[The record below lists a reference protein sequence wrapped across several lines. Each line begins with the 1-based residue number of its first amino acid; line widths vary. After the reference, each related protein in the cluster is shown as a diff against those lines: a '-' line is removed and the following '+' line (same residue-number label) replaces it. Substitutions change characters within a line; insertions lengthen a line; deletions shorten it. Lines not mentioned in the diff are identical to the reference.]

1 MGKKKSQENTLN
13 IDDLNFY
20 YGIPHAHCSFSTGC
34 GTPIEAFNHARHNGL
49 HFLILTDHNNY
60 LTKNVRVKDH
70 EISKWDAEQYLASR
84 YNRKHENFL
93 AVIGF
98 ESKTNPFG
106 DINIVNPNRFFTGAV
121 NNIQLL
127 VLWML
132 NNPNAFISINHPHK
146 NIESL
151 EYNPI
156 LNKLITS
163 IEVGNGSAPNK
174 YLRHEKYYYHLLDNN
189 WKLGAIN
196 GQDNHRL
203 DFGDEENLT
212 CIIAN
217 ELTSTALV
225 NAFRNRHTYSTESRT
240 LTMYF
245 TINDNFMGDIIP
257 LKNENLQ
264 FLIFANDSIH
274 KILEIDIISVGGVI
288 VKRITNLN
296 LNKVKFLYNHE
307 ALKTELWYVIKV
319 TLDNN
324 KIAISSPIFRDNSNT
339 L

>member
-1 MGKKKSQENTLN
+1 MSKKKSTKINFN

-20 YGIPHAHCSFSTGC
+20 YGIPHAHCVFSTGR
-34 GTPIEAFNHARHNGL
+34 GTPIEAFDYARHSGL
-49 HFLILTDHNNY
+49 DFLILTDHNNY
-60 LTKNVRVKDH
+60 LTKTVHLKGN
-70 EISKWDAEQYLASR
+70 ELSKWDTAKYLASR
-84 YNRKHENFL
+84 YNKKHENFL

-106 DINIVNPNRFFTGAV
+106 DVNVINSNRFFTGTV
-121 NNIQLL
+121 TNLQLL

-132 NNPNAFISINHPHK
+132 NNPTAFISINHPHK
-146 NIESL
+146 TIAHL

-163 IEVGNGSAPNK
+163 IEVGNGSSPNK
-174 YLRHEKYYYHLLDNN
+174 YLRYEKYYYYLLDHG

-196 GQDNHRL
+196 GQDNHKL
-203 DFGDEENLT
+203 NFGDDENLT
-212 CIIAN
+212 CVIAN
-217 ELTSTALV
+217 ELTSTSLV

-257 LKNENLQ
+257 SKNEELQ
-264 FLIFANDSIH
+264 FSIFVHDSIH
-274 KILEIDIISVGGVI
+274 KILEIDIISIGGI
-288 VKRITNLN
+288 IIKKISDLN
-296 LNKVKFLYNHE
+296 LNKVKYLYNHE
-307 ALKTELWYVIKV
+307 ALQNELWYIIKI

-324 KIAISSPIFRDNSNT
+324 KIAVSSPIFRE
-339 L
+339 